1 MIYTKSIEGDNM
13 LKDDDFSLFSEFEEN
28 WNKKIHFLRIIGFV
42 VSILMVTSAVFCIV
56 YPVKSVTLVKTIVA
70 SLILVLGIYQMVD
83 YFATVPLIR
92 WSGSLIN
99 AICNLSIG
107 FILLCL
113 PIKLTINMFA
123 FILGFILMISGI
135 NKLSF
140 AHRLVLLG
148 IENYS
153 WVVLI
158 GIINVLAALGFII
171 APMMLT
177 LVLNYIIIVYL
188 LIGGI
193 VLFIE
198 MMEIKDLI
206 I

>member
-56 YPVKSVTLVKTIVA
+56 YPVKSVTLVKAIVA

-171 APMMLT
+171 APVMLT